1 MQEIMITAVCVH
13 VQSIHKIKRKK
24 NMKMQ
29 MNAGRPKRMTEV
41 IVGPWHT
48 QREREVRAGRSHMQN
63 RAPRV
68 I

>member
-1 MQEIMITAVCVH
+1 
-13 VQSIHKIKRKK
+13 
-24 NMKMQ
+24 MQ